1 MKKSLSLALLLTLV
15 FQAHADTIG
24 IQAGAGVWQ
33 PDIEGSFGITEVI
46 TVEELGLK
54 GEDANYFYLAIEH
67 PVPVLPNIRVTRTDL
82 EAKGSAVLSES
93 FTFDEVEFPAG
104 TATTTMMDLSHTDYT
119 LYYEILDNVASADLG
134 VTFRQFDGSGAIE
147 GTNGSE
153 TYSES
158 DDFKATAPML
168 YGRLQFD
175 LPLSGFYLGGTINY
189 VGLDGDKLSDIEARV
204 GYTTSALVAN
214 LGVELGYR
222 KTTIQVDDDDDLQ
235 TDMNFDGS
243 YAAVVFHF

>member
-1 MKKSLSLALLLTLV
+1 MKKPLTLIFLLALV
-15 FQAHADTIG
+15 FQAQADTIG
-24 IQAGAGVWQ
+24 IHAGGGVWQ

-46 TVEELGLK
+46 TVEELGLQ
-54 GEDANYFYLAIEH
+54 GEDANFFYIALEH
-67 PVPVLPNIRVTRTDL
+67 PVPVLPNIRINRTDL
-82 EAKGSAVLSES
+82 EAKGSAVLSED
-93 FTFDEVEFPAG
+93 FTFDTVVFPSG
-104 TATTTMMDLSHTDYT
+104 TDTSTVLDLSHTDYT

-134 VTFRQFDGSGAIE
+134 VTFRQFDGGGSIV

-153 TYSES
+153 NYSES
-158 DDFKATAPML
+158 DNFKATAPML

-175 LPLSGFYLGGTINY
+175 LPLSGFYMGGTINY
-189 VGLDGDKLSDIEARV
+189 VGMDGDKLSDVEARV

-222 KTTIQVDDDDDLQ
+222 KTTIKVDDDDDLQ
-235 TDMNFDGS
+235 TDMTFDGS